1 MLQPAYLF
9 IDCSQRSRAH
19 ARVDGP
25 ANMVDRRLDL
35 RIPPGSAYVQARIC
49 GSLSASP
56 ASPSLCST
64 MVKVRAYELRGKSQK
79 ELVKQLEDLKK
90 ELAQLRVAKVTGGAA
105 SKLSKVTEVRKG
117 IARVLTVYTQKQKEE
132 ARAAFKG
139 KKFLPNDLRKKKT
152 RAIRRRMTVSQTRKM
167 TVRKMKRTQN
177 VPKRKF
183 ALIA

>member
-1 MLQPAYLF
+1 MEQWGPSGLVLRGWSRLRLGFFSAEPSALF
-9 IDCSQRSRAH
+9 
-19 ARVDGP
+19 
-25 ANMVDRRLDL
+25 LD
-35 RIPPGSAYVQARIC
+35 IFVGC
-49 GSLSASP
+49 GFVVSLSAS
-56 ASPSLCST
+56 ATSPLLCSK
-64 MVKVRAYELRGKSQK
+64 MVKIRAYELRGKSQK

-90 ELAQLRVAKVTGGAA
+90 ELAQLRVAKVTGSAA

-117 IARVLTVYTQKQKEE
+117 IARVLTVYTQKQREE

-139 KKFLPNDLRKKKT
+139 KKFIPNDLRAKKT
-152 RAIRRRMTVSQTRKM
+152 RAIRRRLTASQTRKM